1 MVKVLLAERTIKTSG
16 EHNIFSLLISRSDG
30 FEGEGVVFFKFKS
43 RAAICLIGSHL
54 VTGTGGGVRVH

>member
-30 FEGEGVVFFKFKS
+30 FEGEGIVFFKFKS
-43 RAAICLIGSHL
+43 RATVVLTGAHL
-54 VTGTGGGVRVH
+54 VT